1 MYSIFP
7 KENVFQSTK
16 VYLKR
21 NEFTSSPKENEFQN
35 WIHPGYKGFPQ
46 IKCIPQNRMYSK
58 YKAFLESKCIRV
70 QEFSSKDMS
79 LGYMKFPQKR
89 MYSEYKSFPR
99 KKMYQGTRVFLK
111 RECIRSTRV
120 FLERKCIHRRGHGF
134 VTESEDGA
142 FSPPDEKKLSTCG

>member
-70 QEFSSKDMS
+70 QEFSSKENVFGVQEFSLKENVFTEEDMAS
-79 LGYMKFPQKR
+79 LPSLKMAPFLLRMKRSCQPAA
-89 MYSEYKSFPR
+89 KSLNLFKNTQNILKNMKMQIQIQIWL
-99 KKMYQGTRVFLK
+99 KK
-111 RECIRSTRV
+111 
-120 FLERKCIHRRGHGF
+120 
-134 VTESEDGA
+134 
-142 FSPPDEKKLSTCG
+142 

>member
-21 NEFTSSPKENEFQN
+21 NEFTSSPKENEYQN

-70 QEFSSKDMS
+70 QEFSSKDMYFRVQNISSKENVFGVQEFSSKENVFTEEDMAS
-79 LGYMKFPQKR
+79 LPSLKMAPLLLRMKRSCQPAA
-89 MYSEYKSFPR
+89 KSLNL
-99 KKMYQGTRVFLK
+99 LK
-111 RECIRSTRV
+111 NTKNI
-120 FLERKCIHRRGHGF
+120 
-134 VTESEDGA
+134 
-142 FSPPDEKKLSTCG
+142 